1 MVRLHG
7 IAELAFLSMPAVWVC
22 ALAIRFVITART
34 KLNPLSRG
42 RPADVGRSSFA
53 LFNDLEWM
61 LLALMTP
68 AIVFSQARVF
78 YGTALSVL
86 GFLLSFQSVWLIPK
100 LNAQIASIVAQTPSQ
115 PSEAYFLYLGIDVAK
130 IVLFAA
136 IVWQGARRILP
147 LLRVSW

>member
-1 MVRLHG
+1 
-7 IAELAFLSMPAVWVC
+7 MPAVWLC
-22 ALAIRFVITART
+22 ALATRLVITART

-42 RPADVGRSSFA
+42 RPADIGRSSFA
-53 LFNDLEWM
+53 LFHDLEWV

-68 AIVFSQARVF
+68 AIVFSQARIF

-100 LNAQIASIVAQTPSQ
+100 LNAQIASLMAHTPSQ
-115 PSEAYFLYLGIDVAK
+115 PSEAYLLYLGIDAAK

-136 IVWQGARRILP
+136 IFWQGARRMLP